1 MMKLASTCPTFDM
14 GAVWGL
20 LCLHPNTI
28 KPSYYYYITPTV
40 VGWCIVILRFFF
52 SILIILILPHIFVR
66 SISRRCLDQI
76 LWNLVGISYAM
87 WSCAFNVD
95 FFKMA
100 AIAMETAKMVKNW
113 KTQKWQ
119 TVSMA
124 TAAILKFQDLNV
136 PVEMGIY
143 LPVKFSKDRIINL
156 WEFGRTIS
164 QREEEEEEE

>member
-1 MMKLASTCPTFDM
+1 
-14 GAVWGL
+14 
-20 LCLHPNTI
+20 
-28 KPSYYYYITPTV
+28 
-40 VGWCIVILRFFF
+40 
-52 SILIILILPHIFVR
+52 
-66 SISRRCLDQI
+66 
-76 LWNLVGISYAM
+76 
-87 WSCAFNVD
+87 
-95 FFKMA
+95 MA
-100 AIAMETAKMVKNW
+100 AIAMETAKMLKNW